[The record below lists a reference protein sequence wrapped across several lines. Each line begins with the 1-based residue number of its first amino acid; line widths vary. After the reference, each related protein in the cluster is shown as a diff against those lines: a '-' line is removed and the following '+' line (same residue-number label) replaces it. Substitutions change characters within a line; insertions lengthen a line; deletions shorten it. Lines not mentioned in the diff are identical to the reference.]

1 MFNTSSSYL
10 TIIRQN
16 PNAFWELQSTVKVK
30 KKKKKDQL
38 KNANIQVY
46 KLDEKIGGAK

>member
-16 PNAFWELQSTVKVK
+16 PNALWELQSTVKV
-30 KKKKKDQL
+30 KKKKDQL

>member
-16 PNAFWELQSTVKVK
+16 PNALWELQSTVKV